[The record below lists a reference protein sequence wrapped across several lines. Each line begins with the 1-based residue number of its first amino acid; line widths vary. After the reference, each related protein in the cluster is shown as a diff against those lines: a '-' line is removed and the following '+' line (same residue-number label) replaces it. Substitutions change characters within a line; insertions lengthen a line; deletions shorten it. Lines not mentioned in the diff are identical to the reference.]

1 MITLAVPDIRTGTK
15 YINLLQLCS
24 ASYSSQVDMCM
35 FDSECKVVKLCSSD
49 QGYSH
54 PKALLRLHRYNSFI
68 AKWLCVYHV
77 LEEITATVKLTMDNY
92 GRPFMRICLTRT
104 YTDFVEYNYYWFPGS
119 AYDAKVTCP
128 SGILGKYDYV
138 YYPKDNSS
146 ARCINSKDLWDGCTD
161 KTMVTFNYSTCTQ
174 NIAYS
179 GGGIVWCVANIGDT
193 YGVVYNNDS
202 SLVSSKDDKLA
213 TYRFSCIV
221 GNHASASIAPGNC
234 TSQQTATSYPVKWNS
249 NNLINDN
256 AGVYLTLNPY

>member
-1 MITLAVPDIRTGTK
+1 MFRSQSTISISISGFTLNLEVYLCLDLVPITSVSYYYYQRHEAQPTFGYERVYVSTLNNITSSSEICNFTISIPTSEFHVLVKSG
-15 YINLLQLCS
+15 S
-24 ASYSSQVDMCM
+24 AS
-35 FDSECKVVKLCSSD
+35 
-49 QGYSH
+49 
-54 PKALLRLHRYNSFI
+54 
-68 AKWLCVYHV
+68 
-77 LEEITATVKLTMDNY
+77 
-92 GRPFMRICLTRT
+92 
-104 YTDFVEYNYYWFPGS
+104 
-119 AYDAKVTCP
+119 DAKVTCP
-128 SGILGKYDYV
+128 SGILGKYDYI

-179 GGGIVWCVANIGDT
+179 GGGVVWCVANIGDT

-202 SLVSSKDDKLA
+202 WLVSSKDDRLA

-249 NNLINDN
+249 INLINDN
-256 AGVYLTLNPY
+256 AGVYLTLNPYGKAL